1 MYKKLFYLRLVYI
14 YLKFKMAVKKI
25 LLYPNPLLLK
35 ASARIDTFDE
45 NIANLS
51 YDLIDTMYDADGV
64 GLAAPQIGINKRI
77 FVMDCSREDEKKDCR
92 IVINPEIE
100 NFSEEFSLY
109 KEGCLSIPGIT
120 EEISRPKVIKV
131 VYQDLNGVLQRHT
144 YDDLWS
150 TCFQHE
156 LDHLNGKLF
165 IDHLR
170 PMKKILVKNKMK
182 KSSKKEKKV

>member
-1 MYKKLFYLRLVYI
+1 
-14 YLKFKMAVKKI
+14 MAVKKI
-25 LLYPNPLLLK
+25 LLYPDPLLLMR
-35 ASARIDTFDE
+35 SAKINIFDK
-45 NIANLS
+45 NLVNLS
-51 YDLIDTMYDADGV
+51 KDLIDTMYDAEGV

-77 FVMDCSREDEKKDCR
+77 FVMDCSSENEEKDCR
-92 IVINPEIE
+92 VVINPEIE
-100 NFSEEFSLY
+100 HASEELGSY

-131 VYQDLNGVLQRHT
+131 LYQDVNGVLQRDT

-150 TCFQHE
+150 ICFQHE

-182 KSSKKEKKV
+182 KSSKKKKQE

>member
-1 MYKKLFYLRLVYI
+1 
-14 YLKFKMAVKKI
+14 MAVKKI
-25 LLYPNPLLLK
+25 LLYPDPLLLMR
-35 ASARIDTFDE
+35 SAKINIFDK
-45 NIANLS
+45 NLVNLS
-51 YDLIDTMYDADGV
+51 KDLIDTMYDADGV

-77 FVMDCSREDEKKDCR
+77 FVMDCSSENEEKDCR
-92 IVINPEIE
+92 VVINPEIE
-100 NFSEEFSLY
+100 HASEELGSY

-131 VYQDLNGVLQRHT
+131 LYQDVKGVLQRDT

-150 TCFQHE
+150 ICFQHE

-170 PMKKILVKNKMK
+170 PMKKILLKNKMK
-182 KSSKKEKKV
+182 KSSKKKKQE

>member
-1 MYKKLFYLRLVYI
+1 
-14 YLKFKMAVKKI
+14 MAVKKI
-25 LLYPNPLLLK
+25 LLYPNPLLL
-35 ASARIDTFDE
+35 RISVRIERFDK
-45 NIANLS
+45 NLAGLS
-51 YDLIDTMYDADGV
+51 RDLIDTMYEADGV
-64 GLAAPQIGINKRI
+64 GLAAPQLGINKRI
-77 FVMDCSREDEKKDCR
+77 FVMDCSGEDEDKDCR

-100 NFSEEFSLY
+100 HESEEIGSY

-120 EEISRPKVIKV
+120 EEISRPKIIKV
-131 VYQDLNGVLQRHT
+131 VYQDLNGVLQRHS
-144 YDDLWS
+144 YDGLWS

-182 KSSKKEKKV
+182 KSSKKEKKA

>member
-1 MYKKLFYLRLVYI
+1 
-14 YLKFKMAVKKI
+14 MAVKKI
-25 LLYPNPLLLK
+25 LLYPDPLLLMR
-35 ASARIDTFDE
+35 SAKINIFDK
-45 NIANLS
+45 NLVNLS
-51 YDLIDTMYDADGV
+51 KDLIDTMYDADGV

-77 FVMDCSREDEKKDCR
+77 FVMDCSSENEEKDCR
-92 IVINPEIE
+92 VVINPEIE
-100 NFSEEFSLY
+100 HASEELGSY

-131 VYQDLNGVLQRHT
+131 LYQDVNGVLQRDT

-150 TCFQHE
+150 ICFQHE

-182 KSSKKEKKV
+182 KSSKKKKQE

>member
-1 MYKKLFYLRLVYI
+1 
-14 YLKFKMAVKKI
+14 MAVKKI
-25 LLYPNPLLLK
+25 LLYPDPLLLIT
-35 ASARIDTFDE
+35 SARISKFDE
-45 NIANLS
+45 NLASLS
-51 YDLIDTMYDADGV
+51 KDLIDTMYDADGV

-77 FVMDCSREDEKKDCR
+77 FVMDCSRDDEEKDCR

-100 NFSEEFSLY
+100 HESEELCSY

-131 VYQDLNGVLQRHT
+131 VYQGVNGVLQRNK

-182 KSSKKEKKV
+182 KTSKKEKKA

>member
-1 MYKKLFYLRLVYI
+1 
-14 YLKFKMAVKKI
+14 MAIKKI
-25 LLYPNPLLLK
+25 LLYPNPLLLRESTK
-35 ASARIDTFDE
+35 IEKFDE
-45 NIANLS
+45 SLVSLS
-51 YDLIDTMYDADGV
+51 RDLIDTMYDADGV
-64 GLAAPQIGINKRI
+64 GLAAPQIGVNKRI
-77 FVMDCSREDEKKDCR
+77 FVMDCSREDEGKDCR
-92 IVINPEIE
+92 IVINPQIE
-100 NFSEEFSLY
+100 YQSEEMGSY

-131 VYQDLNGVLQRHT
+131 LYQDINGVLERNT

-170 PMKKILVKNKMK
+170 PMKKILVKNKIK
-182 KSSKKEKKV
+182 KSSKKEKKE

>member
-1 MYKKLFYLRLVYI
+1 
-14 YLKFKMAVKKI
+14 MAVKKI
-25 LLYPNPLLLK
+25 LLYPDPLLLMR
-35 ASARIDTFDE
+35 SAKINIFDK
-45 NIANLS
+45 NLVNLS
-51 YDLIDTMYDADGV
+51 KDLIDTMYDADGV

-77 FVMDCSREDEKKDCR
+77 FVMDCSSENEGKDCR
-92 IVINPEIE
+92 VVINPEIE
-100 NFSEEFSLY
+100 QASEELGSY

-131 VYQDLNGVLQRHT
+131 LYQDVNGVLQRDT

-150 TCFQHE
+150 ICFQHE

-182 KSSKKEKKV
+182 KSSKKKKQE

>member
-1 MYKKLFYLRLVYI
+1 
-14 YLKFKMAVKKI
+14 MAVKKI
-25 LLYPNPLLLK
+25 LLYPDPLLLMK
-35 ASARIDTFDE
+35 SAKINIFDE
-45 NIANLS
+45 NLVNLS
-51 YDLIDTMYDADGV
+51 KDLIDTMYDADGV

-77 FVMDCSREDEKKDCR
+77 FVMDCSSENEEKDCR
-92 IVINPEIE
+92 VVINPEIE
-100 NFSEEFSLY
+100 HASEELGSY

-120 EEISRPKVIKV
+120 EEISRPKIIKV
-131 VYQDLNGVLQRHT
+131 LYQDINGVLQRNT

-150 TCFQHE
+150 ICFQHE

-182 KSSKKEKKV
+182 KSSKKKNQE

>member
-1 MYKKLFYLRLVYI
+1 
-14 YLKFKMAVKKI
+14 MAVKKI
-25 LLYPNPLLLK
+25 LSYPHPLLVRK
-35 ASARIDTFDE
+35 STRIDNFDE
-45 NIANLS
+45 NVASLS
-51 YDLIDTMYDADGV
+51 RDLIDTMYDADGV

-77 FVMDCSREDEKKDCR
+77 FVLDCSREDEEKDCR

-100 NFSEEFSLY
+100 HESEEIGSY

-120 EEISRPKVIKV
+120 EEISRPKIIQV
-131 VYQDLNGVLQRHT
+131 VYQDLDGGLQRHS
-144 YDDLWS
+144 YDGLWS

-182 KSSKKEKKV
+182 KSSKKEKKA

>member
-1 MYKKLFYLRLVYI
+1 
-14 YLKFKMAVKKI
+14 MAVKKI
-25 LLYPNPLLLK
+25 LLYPDPLLLMR
-35 ASARIDTFDE
+35 SAKINVFDK
-45 NIANLS
+45 NLVNLS
-51 YDLIDTMYDADGV
+51 KDLIDTMYDADGV

-77 FVMDCSREDEKKDCR
+77 FVMDCSSENEEKDCR
-92 IVINPEIE
+92 VVINPEIE
-100 NFSEEFSLY
+100 HASEELGSY

-131 VYQDLNGVLQRHT
+131 LYQDVNGVLQRDT

-150 TCFQHE
+150 ICFQHE

-170 PMKKILVKNKMK
+170 PMKKILVKNRMK
-182 KSSKKEKKV
+182 KSSKKKKQE

>member
-1 MYKKLFYLRLVYI
+1 
-14 YLKFKMAVKKI
+14 MAVKKI
-25 LLYPNPLLLK
+25 LLYPDPLLLMR
-35 ASARIDTFDE
+35 SAKIIVFDK
-45 NIANLS
+45 NLVNLS
-51 YDLIDTMYDADGV
+51 KDLIDTMYDADGV

-77 FVMDCSREDEKKDCR
+77 FVMDCSSENEEKDCR
-92 IVINPEIE
+92 VVINPEIE
-100 NFSEEFSLY
+100 HASEELGSY

-131 VYQDLNGVLQRHT
+131 LYQDVNGVLQRDT

-150 TCFQHE
+150 ICFQHE

-182 KSSKKEKKV
+182 KSSKKKKQE

>member
-1 MYKKLFYLRLVYI
+1 
-14 YLKFKMAVKKI
+14 MAVKKI
-25 LLYPNPLLLK
+25 LLYPDPLLLIT
-35 ASARIDTFDE
+35 SARIDKFDK
-45 NIANLS
+45 NLVS
-51 YDLIDTMYDADGV
+51 LSKDLIDTMYDADGV

-77 FVMDCSREDEKKDCR
+77 FVMDCSRDDEEKDCR

-100 NFSEEFSLY
+100 HASAEQGSY

-131 VYQDLNGVLQRHT
+131 IYQDINGVLQRST

-150 TCFQHE
+150 ICFQHE

-182 KSSKKEKKV
+182 KSSKKEKKA

>member
-1 MYKKLFYLRLVYI
+1 
-14 YLKFKMAVKKI
+14 MAVKKI
-25 LLYPNPLLLK
+25 LLYPDPLLLMR
-35 ASARIDTFDE
+35 SAKISIFDK
-45 NIANLS
+45 NLVNLS
-51 YDLIDTMYDADGV
+51 KDLIDTMYDADGV

-77 FVMDCSREDEKKDCR
+77 FVMDCSSENEEKDCR
-92 IVINPEIE
+92 VVINPEIE
-100 NFSEEFSLY
+100 QVSEELGSY

-131 VYQDLNGVLQRHT
+131 LYQDVNGVLQRDT

-150 TCFQHE
+150 ICFQHE

-182 KSSKKEKKV
+182 KSSKKKKQE

>member
-1 MYKKLFYLRLVYI
+1 
-14 YLKFKMAVKKI
+14 MAVKKI
-25 LLYPNPLLLK
+25 LLYPDPLLLMR
-35 ASARIDTFDE
+35 SAKINIFDK
-45 NIANLS
+45 NLVNLS
-51 YDLIDTMYDADGV
+51 KDLIDTMYDADGV

-77 FVMDCSREDEKKDCR
+77 FVMDCSSENEEKDCR
-92 IVINPEIE
+92 VVINPEIE
-100 NFSEEFSLY
+100 HASEELGSD

-131 VYQDLNGVLQRHT
+131 LYQDVNGVLQRDT

-150 TCFQHE
+150 ICFQHE

-182 KSSKKEKKV
+182 KSSKKKKQE

>member
-1 MYKKLFYLRLVYI
+1 
-14 YLKFKMAVKKI
+14 MAVKKI
-25 LLYPNPLLLK
+25 LLYPDPLLFLR
-35 ASARIDTFDE
+35 SAKIKVFDK
-45 NIANLS
+45 NLVNLS
-51 YDLIDTMYDADGV
+51 KDLIDTMYDADGV

-77 FVMDCSREDEKKDCR
+77 FVMDCSSENEEKDCR
-92 IVINPEIE
+92 VVINPEIE
-100 NFSEEFSLY
+100 HASEELGSY

-131 VYQDLNGVLQRHT
+131 LYQDVNGVLQRDT

-150 TCFQHE
+150 ICFQHE

-182 KSSKKEKKV
+182 KSSKKKKQE

>member
-1 MYKKLFYLRLVYI
+1 
-14 YLKFKMAVKKI
+14 MAVKKI
-25 LLYPNPLLLK
+25 LLYPDPLLLLK
-35 ASARIDTFDE
+35 SAKINIFDK
-45 NIANLS
+45 NLVNLS
-51 YDLIDTMYDADGV
+51 KDLIDTMYDADGV

-77 FVMDCSREDEKKDCR
+77 FVMDCSSENEEKDCR
-92 IVINPEIE
+92 VVINPEIE
-100 NFSEEFSLY
+100 HASEELGSY

-131 VYQDLNGVLQRHT
+131 LYQDVNGVLQRDT

-150 TCFQHE
+150 ICFQHE

-182 KSSKKEKKV
+182 KSSKKKKQE